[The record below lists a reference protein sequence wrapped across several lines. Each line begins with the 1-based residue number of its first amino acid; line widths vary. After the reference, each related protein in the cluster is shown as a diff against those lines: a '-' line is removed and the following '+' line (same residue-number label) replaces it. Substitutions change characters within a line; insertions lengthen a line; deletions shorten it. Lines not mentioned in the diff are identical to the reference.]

1 MPGKTRRIAPADAS
15 ASLWRATL
23 EALRDR
29 IPKAHLEMLSDGP
42 VYVELSES
50 ALRLALSVEQV
61 RTWLRQGTLRALCD
75 VVTMLSD
82 GSCDVCVLPIDGES
96 PALEVDPSHKLDS
109 FLHSEANEGA
119 WKVARQIVAGVL
131 PPPGP
136 IVFCGPEGSGKS
148 HLLDGIARE
157 LVERGERVVCQSA
170 GRLSLEL
177 IEALWSDQVERFRER
192 VTGCDA
198 LLLDSIETLAGRDGT
213 QNELVRAILAR
224 ASRGKLVVLAI
235 RSQGSSLPPL
245 AAGLQGAF
253 ERGTLVDLASPE
265 WELRVAIVIRRA
277 GGWGVRLSPEA
288 ASFVVG
294 RLGSSL
300 TGIDALLTRLMTRT
314 HESAD
319 LSVAAV
325 RRALAP
331 PPPLSERALPVS
343 TVLSCVARHFGLRI
357 RDLHSTSRSP
367 RIATPRQI
375 AMYLVRGH
383 CGLSFPEIGQRF
395 NRHHTTVM
403 HACRRVE
410 DLLDGS
416 GSVAAAIRLL
426 EKEVE
431 RLQTE
436 GV

>member
-1 MPGKTRRIAPADAS
+1 MPGATRRIAPADTS
-15 ASLWRATL
+15 ASLWKATL

-29 IPKAHLEMLSDGP
+29 IPKAHLEALTDGP
-42 VYVELSES
+42 IYLQLSES
-50 ALRLALSVEQV
+50 ELRLALPVEQM

-82 GSCDVCVLPIDGES
+82 GSCDVCVLPVDDKC

-109 FLHSEANEGA
+109 FLRSSANEGA

-148 HLLDGIARE
+148 HLLDGMARE
-157 LVERGERVVCQSA
+157 LCERGERVVCQSA

-224 ASRGKLVVLAI
+224 SSRGKLVVLAI
-235 RSQGSSLPPL
+235 RSHGGSLPPL

-277 GGWGVRLSPEA
+277 GGWGVRLAPDA

-300 TGIDALLTRLMTRT
+300 TGVDALLTRLMTHT
-314 HESAD
+314 HEGAD

-331 PPPLSERALPVS
+331 PPAPAERVLPVS

-395 NRHHTTVM
+395 GRHHTTVM

-410 DLLDGS
+410 NLLEGS

-431 RLQTE
+431 RQQTE